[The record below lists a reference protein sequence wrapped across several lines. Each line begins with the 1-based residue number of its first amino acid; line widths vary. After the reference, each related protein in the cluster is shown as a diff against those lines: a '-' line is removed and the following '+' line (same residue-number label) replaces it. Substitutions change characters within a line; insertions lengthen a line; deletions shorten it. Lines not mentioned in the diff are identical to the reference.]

1 MARLVDRK
9 GRTDGKSGYARLLG
23 DQDLGQLISRLH
35 GAVVSAGTELER
47 IIRERVKPVDD
58 LDEFL
63 QRDVGPDGV
72 FLASKRQLKNSEIL
86 EIAGAEPDLV
96 IFKIQN
102 SRLHCHIVELKDGDT
117 FDTKKAASERRALH
131 AYEEKNARFIPSTV
145 EVHVVAFNQDD
156 RQIIFDGF
164 KHKVPL
170 DECMTGREF
179 CDLLEID
186 YDEIVSE
193 RRQDA
198 EANFNQFLSEMLGIE
213 RVEKYLRE
221 HLCG

>member
-1 MARLVDRK
+1 M
-9 GRTDGKSGYARLLG
+9 
-23 DQDLGQLISRLH
+23 
-35 GAVVSAGTELER
+35 
-47 IIRERVKPVDD
+47 
-58 LDEFL
+58 
-63 QRDVGPDGV
+63 
-72 FLASKRQLKNSEIL
+72 
-86 EIAGAEPDLV
+86 
-96 IFKIQN
+96 
-102 SRLHCHIVELKDGDT
+102 
-117 FDTKKAASERRALH
+117 
-131 AYEEKNARFIPSTV
+131 
-145 EVHVVAFNQDD
+145 AFNQDD

-221 HLCG
+221 HLSG